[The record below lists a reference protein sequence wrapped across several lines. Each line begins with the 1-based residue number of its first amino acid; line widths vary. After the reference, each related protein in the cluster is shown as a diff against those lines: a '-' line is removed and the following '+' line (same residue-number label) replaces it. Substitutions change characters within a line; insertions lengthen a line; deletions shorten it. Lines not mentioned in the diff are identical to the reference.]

1 MTKQEALKLLNCN
14 IADLALKLGIS
25 SQAISQ
31 WPETKIPLMR
41 EYQIRDLAKGQIPI
55 KRSSTK
61 NSNNPALQ

>member
-14 IADLALKLGIS
+14 VADLALKLEIS

-31 WPETKIPLMR
+31 WSETKIPLMR

-55 KRSSTK
+55 KRATK

>member
-14 IADLALKLGIS
+14 VADLALKLEIS

-55 KRSSTK
+55 KRSTK

>member
-14 IADLALKLGIS
+14 VSDLALKLEIS

-55 KRSSTK
+55 KRSTQNGNK
-61 NSNNPALQ
+61 AAIQ

>member
-1 MTKQEALKLLNCN
+1 MTKQEALKLLKCN
-14 IADLALKLGIS
+14 VADLALKLEIS